1 MIEFDWEQID
11 RHIVGEAWVGSKI
24 ERHVDELCRRIGPR
38 WASTEAE
45 HMAAEYARDQLG
57 QSGYEN
63 AHFEEFELDGWRH
76 QPVYASIPGDD
87 KPIEMLPMLNCPQ
100 IEIEAPIVDVGFG
113 MPYEIESS
121 SDRLANSIAVVNLVS
136 EPFSN
141 PIPHPYRITAL
152 ADKGAAAVVV
162 VDPKSGGHLE
172 YWHATDKRRASRA
185 GEVQPHP
192 VPTVTTTREG
202 GSFLRACATE
212 GKRLRLAVSAKSFKA
227 TAFNVVA
234 DLEGSHWPQES
245 IVVGAHH
252 DTVIDSPGG
261 NDNASGTSV
270 VLETARVLNG
280 LGTPPGRTIRFCTWS
295 AEEQNHQ
302 GSAAFV
308 RRHYGIEPAPRLAI
322 NLDEV
327 ATGPIKGVVLQFPHL
342 RSFIQETLDSMG
354 DELQCHVLDH
364 VDSSGDGFSFS
375 RAAIPAAMLWR
386 WRFVGRH
393 PDANYHHEPHDTA
406 DKVRPRELRDYV
418 AQLSRILLRL
428 SHVPPEQWPENPL
441 TIKSVE
447 RQFRNELGN
456 VGRTM

>member
-1 MIEFDWEQID
+1 MNIDWTSIDKQIA
-11 RHIVGEAWVGSKI
+11 GEAWVGSKI

-38 WASTEAE
+38 WASTDAE
-45 HMAAEYARDQLG
+45 RKAAEYIRG
-57 QSGYEN
+57 QMIESGYGE
-63 AHFEEFELDGWRH
+63 ALLEEFDLDGWNH
-76 QPVYASIPGDD
+76 GPVHATVIGDD
-87 KPIEMLPMLNCPQ
+87 KPVDVLPMLNCQ
-100 IEIEAPIVDVGFG
+100 SVEVEAPIVDVGFG
-113 MPYEIESS
+113 MPYEIETSS
-121 SDRLANSIAVVNLVS
+121 ERLVGSIAMMNLGP

-141 PIPHPYRITAL
+141 PIPHSERIASL
-152 ADKGAAAVVV
+152 AAKGVSAVVV

-172 YWHATDKRRASRA
+172 YWHSTDKRKAGRA
-185 GEVQPHP
+185 GQVQPHP
-192 VPTVTTTREG
+192 VPSVTTTREG
-202 GSFLRACATE
+202 GSYLRACAAE
-212 GKRLRLAVSAKSFKA
+212 GNRLRLSVSTRSFA
-227 TAFNVVA
+227 SSAFNAVA
-234 DLEGSHWPQES
+234 DLEGAQWPDES

-270 VLETARVLNG
+270 VLETARVLNS
-280 LGTPPGRTIRFCTWS
+280 LDTRPGRTIRFCTWS

-308 RRHYGIEPAPRLAI
+308 KRHYGPETPPRLAI

-342 RSFIQETLDSMG
+342 RSLLQETLDSMG
-354 DELQCHVLDH
+354 DGLQCHVLDH
-364 VDSSGDGFSFS
+364 VDTSADGFSFS

-393 PDANYHHEPHDTA
+393 PDAGYHHEPHDTA

-428 SHVPPEQWPENPL
+428 SHVPPQEWPENPL
-441 TIKSVE
+441 TVLSVE
-447 RQFRNELGN
+447 QRFKSELGS